1 MGAALQPGEEWRLEL
16 DSERGLWLVVLAH
29 PGYFDFHLTDPG
41 EGVLVSVFGYS
52 QRISVTSG
60 KDGEPGGWLEVG
72 GTLIYIPRD
81 QALEDLATCVG
92 TVVL

>member
-16 DSERGLWLVVLAH
+16 DAERGLWLVVLARD
-29 PGYFDFHLTDPG
+29 GYFDFHLTDAD

-52 QRISVTSG
+52 QRISITSG
-60 KDGEPGGWLEVG
+60 ADGDPGGWLEVG
-72 GTLIYIPRD
+72 GTLVYVPRS
-81 QALEDLATCVG
+81 QALADLAACLG